1 MKLCIPVKLPEG
13 LESHIEP
20 HLPHAAYLVFFDTES
35 RSVDAVS
42 LREPKPGDEQHMNFD
57 AVLCGSIS
65 RVVLRTL
72 AMQGVQVFGTAATTV
87 AEAVAQ
93 FENGELSAAETGED
107 DHQCS
112 GQGGC
117 GGNGGCGG
125 GGHGHDEGHGEH
137 AHGHGGCGGG
147 GGCGGQG
154 GCGGHG
160 HDHDHGQH
168 HHEGGQAHGGCG
180 CGGQGQPHGERPA
193 FKPLGDEFSI
203 AVCSQNRK
211 TVTEHA
217 GKCRKFWVYRIQ
229 GGQVAEKTLLEL
241 PIEQSF
247 HETPADQAHPLDGV
261 HALIAGSMGDGMK
274 QRLVQNGIRGLVT
287 DMQDPDEVVAVFLE
301 RAIGIPRPVAA

>member
-1 MKLCIPVKLPEG
+1 MKLCIPVKFPEG
-13 LESHIEP
+13 LDSQIEP
-20 HLPHAAYLVFFDTES
+20 HLPQAAFLAFFDTET

-42 LREPKPGDEQHMNFD
+42 LREPKAGDEQHMNFD

-93 FENGELSAAETGED
+93 FENGELAAADAGED
-107 DHQCS
+107 GHQCS

-117 GGNGGCGG
+117 GGSGGGGGCGG
-125 GGHGHDEGHGEH
+125 GCHGHDKEHGEH
-137 AHGHGGCGGG
+137 AHGHGGCGG
-147 GGCGGQG
+147 
-154 GCGGHG
+154 HG
-160 HDHDHGQH
+160 HHHDHEHGH
-168 HHEGGQAHGGCG
+168 RHEGSEAHGGCG
-180 CGGQGQPHGERPA
+180 CGGHGQQHGERPA

-211 TVTEHA
+211 TVTGHA

-229 GGQVAEKTLLEL
+229 DGQVAGKTLLEL
-241 PIEQSF
+241 PIEQSL
-247 HETPADQAHPLDGV
+247 HESPADQPHPLDGV

-274 QRLVQNGIRGLVT
+274 QRLIRNGIRGLVT

-301 RAIGIPRPVAA
+301 RALGIPRPVAAC

>member
-1 MKLCIPVKLPEG
+1 MKLCIPVKFPDG
-13 LESHIEP
+13 LDSHIEP
-20 HLPHAAYLVFFDTES
+20 HLPHAAYLTFFDTET
-35 RSVDAVS
+35 RSVNAIS
-42 LREPKPGDEQHMNFD
+42 LREPQAGDEQHMNFD

-93 FENGELSAAETGED
+93 FENGELEAADAGAE

-117 GGNGGCGG
+117 GGGGCGG
-125 GGHGHDEGHGEH
+125 GGCHGHEEEGEHGHGGCGGNGGCGGHGHHHDHEH
-137 AHGHGGCGGG
+137 GHQHDGAHGHGGCG
-147 GGCGGQG
+147 
-154 GCGGHG
+154 CGGHA
-160 HDHDHGQH
+160 QS
-168 HHEGGQAHGGCG
+168 
-180 CGGQGQPHGERPA
+180 HGERPA

-229 GGQVAEKTLLEL
+229 GGQVAGKTLLEL

-247 HETPADQAHPLDGV
+247 HETAADAPHPLDDIHV
-261 HALIAGSMGDGMK
+261 LIAGGMGGGLQ
-274 QRLVQNGIRGLVT
+274 QRLVQRGIRGLVT
-287 DMQDPDEVVAVFLE
+287 DIQDPDEVVAVFLE
-301 RAIGIPRPVAA
+301 RALGVERPVAA

>member
-13 LESHIEP
+13 LDSQIEP
-20 HLPHAAYLVFFDTES
+20 HLPNAAFLTFFDTET

-93 FENGELSAAETGED
+93 FENGELAAADADAGE
-107 DHQCS
+107 HQCS

-117 GGNGGCGG
+117 GGGG
-125 GGHGHDEGHGEH
+125 GGGGCSGGCHGHDDDHSE
-137 AHGHGGCGGG
+137 HGHGGCGGG
-147 GGCGGQG
+147 GGCGG
-154 GCGGHG
+154 HG
-160 HDHDHGQH
+160 HHHEHDHEH
-168 HHEGGQAHGGCG
+168 PHHEGGQAQGGCG
-180 CGGQGQPHGERPA
+180 CGGHGQPHGERPA

-211 TVTEHA
+211 TVTDHA

-261 HALIAGSMGDGMK
+261 HALIAGSMGGGMQ
-274 QRLVQNGIRGLVT
+274 QRLIRNGIRGLVT

-301 RAIGIPRPVAA
+301 RALGIPRPVAA

>member
-72 AMQGVQVFGTAATTV
+72 AMQGVQVFGTAALTV
-87 AEAVAQ
+87 AQAVEQ
-93 FENGELSAAETGED
+93 FESGELVAADSEAGGQCGGGGCGGGGCGGGGCHGEGHEHD
-107 DHQCS
+107 EHHEHDH

-117 GGNGGCGG
+117 GG
-125 GGHGHDEGHGEH
+125 
-137 AHGHGGCGGG
+137 
-147 GGCGGQG
+147 G

-160 HDHDHGQH
+160 HGESHAGQH
-168 HHEGGQAHGGCG
+168 AHAGGC
-180 CGGQGQPHGERPA
+180 CGGHGNAQSAAELLP
-193 FKPLGDEFSI
+193 FGDELTI

-217 GKCRKFWVYRIQ
+217 GKCRKFWVYQIRQ
-229 GGQVAEKTLLEL
+229 GVVAEKSLLEL
-241 PIEQSF
+241 PLEQSF
-247 HETPADQAHPLDGV
+247 HAAAVGEPHPLDDVDVVIG
-261 HALIAGSMGDGMK
+261 ATMGDGLK
-274 QRLVQNGIRGLVT
+274 QRLAARGITGVVT
-287 DMQDPDEVVAVFLE
+287 DVESPDEA
-301 RAIGIPRPVAA
+301 VAAFLARVTGTRQAATV

>member
-1 MKLCIPVKLPEG
+1 MKLCIPVKFPEG
-13 LESHIEP
+13 LDSQIEP
-20 HLPHAAYLVFFDTES
+20 HLPHAAFLAFFDTET

-42 LREPKPGDEQHMNFD
+42 LREPKPGDERHMNFD

-72 AMQGVQVFGTAATTV
+72 AMQGVQVFGTAAQTV

-93 FENGELSAAETGED
+93 FENGELAAADAEAEG
-107 DHQCS
+107 HQCS
-112 GQGGC
+112 GQGNC

-125 GGHGHDEGHGEH
+125 GCHGHGEGH
-137 AHGHGGCGGG
+137 EAHGHEHGH

-154 GCGGHG
+154 GCGGYGHHHDHEHG
-160 HDHDHGQH
+160 HH
-168 HHEGGQAHGGCG
+168 HHAGDQADGGCG
-180 CGGQGQPHGERPA
+180 CGGHADHHGERPA

-211 TVTEHA
+211 TVTDHA

-229 GGQVAEKTLLEL
+229 GGQVVEKKLLEL

-247 HETPADQAHPLDGV
+247 HETPAGEAHPLDGV
-261 HALIAGSMGDGMK
+261 HALIAGSMGGGLK
-274 QRLVQNGIRGLVT
+274 QRLVQHGIRGLVT

-301 RAIGIPRPVAA
+301 RVFGIARPGRA